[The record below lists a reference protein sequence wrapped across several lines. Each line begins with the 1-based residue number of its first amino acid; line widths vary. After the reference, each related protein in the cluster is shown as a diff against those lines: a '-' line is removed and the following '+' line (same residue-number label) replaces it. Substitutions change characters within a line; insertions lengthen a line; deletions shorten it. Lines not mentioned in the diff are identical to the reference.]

1 MSEFI
6 EQENYNEKRPT
17 QLLVIAILSFV
28 YMGWGILS
36 NLSALASGPMDQEDL
51 TQMKAEVLKNTEQ
64 FKEMD
69 AEWAINFMKQMVHYY
84 ETINKNHNMNI
95 LTTFLIIFIGVAGV
109 VMMLRRMK
117 LGFHIYIIYSFLASV
132 QMYLFVSPNSFSN
145 TMVILSLIFSGIFI
159 LLYSRNLNW
168 LK

>member
-1 MSEFI
+1 MSEII
-6 EQENYNEKRPT
+6 EQENYDEKRPT

-36 NLSALASGPMDQEDL
+36 NLSALASGPMSQEDL
-51 TQMKAEVLKNTEQ
+51 TQMKVEALKGNEQ
-64 FKEMD
+64 FKEIG
-69 AEWAINFMKQMVHYY
+69 AEWAVNFTKHMVNYF
-84 ETINKNHNMNI
+84 EVINKNHNMSI
-95 LTTFLIIFIGVAGV
+95 LTTFLIILIGVAGV

-117 LGFHIYIIYSFLASV
+117 LGFHMYIIYSFLASV